1 MRMLYIIPPSCHN
14 RGSELDEGIRV
25 LMIDDEADV
34 LNVSKIWM
42 QKLGSFTVET
52 VQSGEEALNM
62 LHESKFDAVISDY
75 QMSQMDGIE
84 LLKVVKS
91 ETPDMPF
98 ILFTGRGREEVVIE
112 ALNSGADFYL
122 QKGVGAKSLF
132 TELVHK
138 TQQAVQKRRVEES
151 LRQSEGNVRALLDA
165 KGGYAYALARRKAVR
180 NLGPRL
186 THSEEDYAWRMVLA
200 ATGASLGF
208 LIGVVLMGVYW
219 I

>member
-1 MRMLYIIPPSCHN
+1 M
-14 RGSELDEGIRV
+14 GDEIRV

-52 VQSGEEALNM
+52 VQSGEEALNL
-62 LHESKFDAVISDY
+62 LHQSKFDAVISDY
-75 QMSQMDGIE
+75 QMSQMDGIA
-84 LLKVVKS
+84 LLKAVKS

-112 ALNSGADFYL
+112 ALNNGADFYL
-122 QKGVGAKSLF
+122 QKGIGAKSLF

-151 LRQSEGNVRALLDA
+151 LRESQGNVRALLDA
-165 KGGYAYALARRKAVR
+165 KGGVAYAMARRRALRSFSAKR
-180 NLGPRL
+180 IP
-186 THSEEDYAWRMVLA
+186 SEEDYAWRIVLA
-200 ATGASLGF
+200 ATGASIGF
-208 LIGVVLMGVYW
+208 LLGVILMGVFW